1 MIRAWVGVCRT
12 IRNMNMNK
20 PNIQTTTKLL
30 KLRGILDQVGQAS
43 WGFSVLN
50 KQYPINYLTDD
61 QAKDLII
68 AYEEL
73 VKKVKSSLKSE
84 YENNGLGEHTPETA

>member
-1 MIRAWVGVCRT
+1 
-12 IRNMNMNK
+12 MNMNK

-50 KQYPINYLTDD
+50 KQYPINYLTEN

-73 VKKVKSSLKSE
+73 VRKVKSSLKSE
-84 YENNGLGEHTPETA
+84 YENPNNLDKNL